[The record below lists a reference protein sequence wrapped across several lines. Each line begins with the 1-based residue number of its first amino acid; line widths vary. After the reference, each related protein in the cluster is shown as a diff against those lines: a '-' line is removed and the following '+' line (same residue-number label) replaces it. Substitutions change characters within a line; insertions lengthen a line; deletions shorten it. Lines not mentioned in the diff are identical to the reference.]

1 MLVATCSLEELILP
15 SWLAQL
21 SSSNSRSISRSSV
34 ALVPLITSFT
44 IAVTF
49 LCASILL
56 FKRESRHSSFATTPA
71 DYTIMVT
78 RLPPHRSLSELER
91 TLRRHFEVVLR
102 KDAPADATEDEK
114 MTLAREEESL
124 CEIADINFG
133 IKDSKGV
140 FDLFHARG
148 RLLHSLERLGRI
160 ELIADAENDLKGREI
175 ARLQILTVIDKI
187 ALCDEEID
195 KRRGEAVVLEDEDGH
210 FVGKLALKATA
221 AFLTFNHQEAA
232 ARALDAY
239 PASFLRWIC
248 MPRRLQLTDPT
259 FWRPWVTRAPDPSDI
274 YWSNLSITFF
284 NRLLRRLVNLIIL
297 TVALF
302 VALAIV
308 FFVAQSKQD
317 LLRIY
322 PVVDCAALLQS
333 ETRLQ
338 ASVSGVS
345 LAIAASM
352 GRFVFTQ
359 SDTQVTPGVNTFSK
373 AGVVTDVYFKE
384 LGLSSGNSG
393 ALHCY
398 CSNLASYS
406 DGSSSLSSLI
416 TETFPALLPSNS
428 SAVRNNP
435 PDRTTLCNGWM
446 KNFLFVNGL
455 RYGSSVITLVINI
468 LLSTI
473 VYKLVKF
480 ERHWNRTTEVQSRA
494 LYLLIVQFINTG
506 ALVLLLNA
514 DIPSSLWLF
523 RVGRFND
530 LTSQWYKSA
539 GSPIVLTMVINILLP
554 HVFPLL
560 QVFSKSC
567 LRCIDRRCTFDRTLT
582 RSMTQTELNK
592 LQLGPEMALDERYAQ
607 IFTTIFVCLTYS
619 TGMPLLLPILFVSMA
634 VMLIADKLFFTLAY
648 RTPPVINSDLPKAF
662 SAILPIATI
671 TQLSIGAWML
681 SSEDLFPLAENL
693 ADTAAVSSINNFSS
707 YGASFAKAVSKF
719 SAWEPVTGIP
729 LGKRLLTVQT
739 MPLFLFCA
747 VLIIYVL
754 LSPLLSCFLFRVCGI
769 GLTTS
774 TTTAVSTKKKRKRAT
789 YFMAIPP
796 DDVEAAAKGAKDVK
810 PELIPHYNKAYETQS
825 KGKAREQLTILV
837 EKYEK
842 FNSIAVDATRT
853 MERAMDAITESS
865 TEINRLTEA
874 GVTPASPDQI
884 LADSRSFAKQATE
897 DLEQALTIAQ
907 SFTTRTKTN
916 RQVNEEIGEGGGGDE
931 KEKEEKITTTLGVV
945 TTGAV
950 SDQGPPDIIRD
961 ALQLG
966 VDDNISVVDT
976 SGFDDS
982 VDIASPRSPPLP
994 QTLPS
999 RRSSIR
1005 RNSSGAG
1012 NPFGPSSLNRRA
1024 SGAGNPFAESS
1035 PPPPLPPP
1043 PLTTSTAVPEPPSVL
1058 PPSTPFGNPFGSPQD
1073 SNDVGGGET
1082 LDARRMSSSRRSS
1095 RIRPPSLPPVL
1106 SSSSTMVAVA
1116 SAQEATAESEVS
1128 VKKSEF
1134 KGYDSETIGRSP
1146 PSGSAFEVN
1155 DSGRLQAAPL
1165 APSQRKL
1172 IELSAKIREAAHS
1185 RDVAQ
1190 AELNKATERMN
1201 ELKKRIRTTIQS
1213 GRSLSTDGMKG
1224 GKSMYFSSGLYGYDF
1239 HEERSLRHDFGLDA
1253 DVHENYK
1260 RRIDD
1265 AERRRGREKK

>member
-1 MLVATCSLEELILP
+1 
-15 SWLAQL
+15 
-21 SSSNSRSISRSSV
+21 V
-34 ALVPLITSFT
+34 ALVALITSLT
-44 IAVTF
+44 VAATF
-49 LCASILL
+49 LFASILL
-56 FKRESRHSSFATTPA
+56 SKRESKHSSFATTPA

-102 KDAPADATEDEK
+102 KNAPSDATEDER

-148 RLLHSLERLGRI
+148 SLLHALERLGRI
-160 ELIADAENDLKGREI
+160 ELIADAENDLKRREI

-221 AFLTFNHQEAA
+221 AFITFNHQEAA
-232 ARALDAY
+232 SRAMDAY
-239 PASFLRWIC
+239 PASFFRWLC
-248 MPRRLQLTDPT
+248 MPRRLQLTDPS
-259 FWRPWVTRAPDPSDI
+259 FWRPWITRAPDPSDI
-274 YWSNLSITFF
+274 YWSNLSITWF
-284 NRLLRRLVNLIIL
+284 NRLLRRLVNLVLLI
-297 TVALF
+297 VALF

-317 LLRIY
+317 LLRKY
-322 PVVDCAALLQS
+322 PVVDCPALLQS
-333 ETRLQ
+333 EPRLQ
-338 ASVSGVS
+338 ATVSGVG

-359 SDTQVTPGVNTFSK
+359 SDTQVTPGVDAFSK
-373 AGVVTDVYFKE
+373 AGVVTDVYFKQ

-416 TETFPALLPSNS
+416 KETFPALLTSNA

-435 PDRTTLCNGWM
+435 PDRTTLCNGWLQ
-446 KNFLFVNGL
+446 NFLFVNGL
-455 RYGSSVITLVINI
+455 SYGSSAITLVINI

-539 GSPIVLTMVINILLP
+539 GSPIVLTMVINIVLP

-560 QVFSKSC
+560 QVFIKSC

-592 LQLGPEMALDERYAQ
+592 LHLGPEMALDERYAQ

-648 RTPPVINSDLPKAF
+648 RTPPVINADLPTAF
-662 SAILPIATI
+662 SAILPIAAI
-671 TQLSIGAWML
+671 TQLGIGAWML

-693 ADTAAVSSINNFSS
+693 ADTAAVSSINSFSS
-707 YGASFAKAVSKF
+707 SGTSFAKAVSKF
-719 SAWEPVTGIP
+719 SAWEPVTGIS
-729 LGKRLLTVQT
+729 LGKRLLTVQAL
-739 MPLFLFCA
+739 PLFLFCA
-747 VLIIYVL
+747 VLILYVL

-769 GLTTS
+769 GQTTS
-774 TTTAVSTKKKRKRAT
+774 TTTAMSIKRRRKRAT

-796 DDVEAAAKGAKDVK
+796 DDVEAAAKGARDVK
-810 PELIPHYNKAYETQS
+810 PELIPHFNKAYEKQS
-825 KGKAREQLTILV
+825 KGKAREQLTNLV
-837 EKYEK
+837 EKYES
-842 FNSIAVDATRT
+842 FNSIAVDAKRT

-865 TEINRLTEA
+865 TEINRLTEG

-884 LADSRSFAKQATE
+884 LADSHSFAKQATE
-897 DLEQALTIAQ
+897 DLERALTIAK
-907 SFTTRTKTN
+907 SFTTRTRTN
-916 RQVNEEIGEGGGGDE
+916 SQVNEDSEREKGGGGDE
-931 KEKEEKITTTLGVV
+931 KEKEEKNATTLEIV
-945 TTGAV
+945 TTGAA
-950 SDQGPPDIIRD
+950 SDQGTPDVIRD

-966 VDDNISVVDT
+966 VDDSISVVDT
-976 SGFDDS
+976 SGLDDS
-982 VDIASPRSPPLP
+982 VDIASPRSPSVP
-994 QTLPS
+994 QPVS
-999 RRSSIR
+999 RRRSSTR
-1005 RNSSGAG
+1005 RKSSGAG
-1012 NPFGPSSLNRRA
+1012 NPFGTSPQNRRA
-1024 SGAGNPFAESS
+1024 SGAGNPFAETS
-1035 PPPPLPPP
+1035 PPPPP
-1043 PLTTSTAVPEPPSVL
+1043 PPSVL
-1058 PPSTPFGNPFGSPQD
+1058 PPSTPFGNPFGSPQEEAT
-1073 SNDVGGGET
+1073 SNDVGGGKTT

-1095 RIRPPSLPPVL
+1095 RIRPPSLPPDL
-1106 SSSSTMVAVA
+1106 SSSTAMVAVA
-1116 SAQEATAESEVS
+1116 AHEAAAEAQFS

-1134 KGYDSETIGRSP
+1134 RGYDSETLGRSP
-1146 PSGSAFEVN
+1146 PIGSAFEVN
-1155 DSGRLQAAPL
+1155 DAGRLQAAPL

-1172 IELSAKIREAAHS
+1172 IELSAKIREAAQS
-1185 RDVAQ
+1185 KDAAQ
-1190 AELNKATERMN
+1190 AELNKATERMK

-1213 GRSLSTDGMKG
+1213 GRSLSTDGNKG

-1253 DVHENYK
+1253 EVQENYK

-1265 AERRRGREKK
+1265 AEQRRRRE